1 MIVVRDAA
9 CCSHGPLRHGLCKP
23 KTIRWCDQS
32 RGSPTPPFYSRVD
45 GASLRGQLQ
54 TEQPELPSPPPR
66 APHPPGRR
74 APARTVHRM
83 LRPSIAVS
91 HQRTLT
97 PTVPAAPAAPATW
110 RRRRP
115 PRDVDAVTRSRLV
128 VAVPVRATAL
138 GAQLLSSCTG
148 SPANCSRS
156 WHPQCRH
163 GSASQFYVAEW
174 LSKGSA
180 GASAASAAGARACLS
195 VCLSVCLCVCVCV
208 CLSVCLSVRVYVC
221 LCLCLIR

>member
-1 MIVVRDAA
+1 MPPAA
-9 CCSHGPLRHGLCKP
+9 RTGPYATVSASPKRSGGAISPVGARRLRS
-23 KTIRWCDQS
+23 TRAWTA
-32 RGSPTPPFYSRVD
+32 R
-45 GASLRGQLQ
+45 ASEDSCRRSSL
-54 TEQPELPSPPPR
+54 SS
-66 APHPPGRR
+66 PHPRRERLTRRARRRR

-97 PTVPAAPAAPATW
+97 PTVPASPAAPATW

-195 VCLSVCLCVCVCV
+195 VCLSVCLWVCGCVW
-208 CLSVCLSVRVYVC
+208 LSVCLSVRVLVC
-221 LCLCLIR
+221 L